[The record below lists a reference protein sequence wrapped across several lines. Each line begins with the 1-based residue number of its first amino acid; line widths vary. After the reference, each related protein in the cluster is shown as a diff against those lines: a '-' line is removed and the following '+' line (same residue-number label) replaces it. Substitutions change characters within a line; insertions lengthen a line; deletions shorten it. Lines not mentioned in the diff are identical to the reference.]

1 MEYHVDEQKYK
12 IEITGSKRE
21 IKKFARCL
29 VEVVNKHRVS
39 DFNQY
44 VKKNNS
50 FIFDIDQL
58 HRIYLENSSLTYIQS
73 GGSDVHFSIIKQSY
87 QKAREKFEKH

>member
-1 MEYHVDEQKYK
+1 MEYNVDEKNYK

-29 VEVVNKHRVS
+29 VEIINKHRIS
-39 DFNQY
+39 DFNQCE
-44 VKKNNS
+44 KKNNS

-58 HRIYLENSSLTYIQS
+58 HRIYLEDRSLTYIQS
-73 GGSDVHFSIIKQSY
+73 GGSDVHFYIIKQNY